1 MPKISMTEA
10 QPLAQRRNRAEAEH
24 DAIDGLRPDGHARRR
39 KGKTDQM
46 FFRVTPEKKAQLHR
60 LSELLSAGQ
69 PESVSYTETMERAL
83 DALEAKM
90 KGKAK

>member
-1 MPKISMTEA
+1 MTEA